1 LTIARSR
8 VWTISAPLNLALV
21 GFVLFFAG
29 LRLARPQTVFY
40 YTEGPVLGS
49 LAALESRGSLA
60 DLYPADGWI
69 EPPVVLTLYPP
80 GYFLVAAALDRQAES
95 GGTFLGLRVVSAAA
109 LLGMLALLALHM
121 LGRRAP
127 PAWVLALLGAAL
139 LTPGVYRVVA
149 GAQADTLA
157 LLLTWVGITAALGTR
172 GARVRT
178 GLLPLLAAA
187 TAFLCAFFTK
197 QSFVAAPV
205 ALAVSLLLEGKIRT
219 GVLFGSGLAAV
230 SLLGVFLLDAATSGG
245 YLANTLGA
253 LTGTS
258 GWANLVS
265 SLSESE
271 PLQWLPIVAAVLVA
285 SRGRVNP
292 GFAELYLLGSALL
305 HTTAMLKTGSSV
317 NYLLEPTFAL
327 LFLAVTRW
335 SPGDELPAN
344 KSPRARTAGRAT
356 SGALAILC
364 AVALGLTATSASL
377 REYRTMRGW
386 LASARAARVSDFE
399 GYPLADP
406 FFFPAILE
414 REGRPWLNDPFA
426 FGALE
431 ETGQWDPSR
440 LVSDLESRQ
449 IPFALTLVDLGNGPA
464 PPGVGT
470 RDLVMAY
477 FWRSRPVWTALTES
491 YRPRTSGPVTIWLPG
506 EDPEP

>member
-1 LTIARSR
+1 MTIARSR

-49 LAALESRGSLA
+49 LAALESRGNLA

-121 LGRRAP
+121 LGRQAP

-172 GARVRT
+172 AARVRT

-205 ALAVSLLLEGKIRT
+205 AMAVSLLLEGKIRT
-219 GVLFGSGLAAV
+219 GVLFGSGVAAV

-377 REYRTMRGW
+377 REYRTMQGW
-386 LASARAARVSDFE
+386 LASPRGARVSDFE

-449 IPFALTLVDLGNGPA
+449 IPFALTIVDLGNGPA

>member
-1 LTIARSR
+1 MTIARSR

-49 LAALESRGSLA
+49 LAALESRGNLA

-121 LGRRAP
+121 LGRQAP

-172 GARVRT
+172 AARVRT

-205 ALAVSLLLEGKIRT
+205 AMAVSLLLEGKIRT
-219 GVLFGSGLAAV
+219 GVLFGSGVAAV

-377 REYRTMRGW
+377 REYRTMQGW
-386 LASARAARVSDFE
+386 LASARGARVSDFE

-449 IPFALTLVDLGNGPA
+449 IPFALTIVDLGNGPA

-506 EDPEP
+506 EDLEP